1 VWGRAGSAVVG
12 RDAVSDLVSRRPSPF
27 TRLARTHA
35 AMAAGDAIVAVALA
49 GSVFFDTDPRA
60 ARWRVAL
67 FLALTMAPF
76 TVLGP
81 LVAPAI
87 DRMPG
92 GRRLTI
98 ALIAAAR
105 ALVSLAMVAHIDSL
119 ALFPEALVSLVL
131 SKAYV
136 VSKSAVVPT
145 VVTRRDE
152 LVEAN
157 AKLGLTSGV
166 VGFVAAVPAALL
178 QFVGSWATV
187 ALSVVVFMG
196 ASVLALALP
205 RDVVAGSPAAAEE
218 RAELKSGSVVVAA
231 SAMALLRAMV
241 GFLTFHIAFWLR
253 SANAAPAWFG
263 LMLIASAMGTMA
275 GNGLGPRLR
284 RRFHE
289 ERMIA
294 GSLTVA
300 AGAATLGVVFGT
312 RIAAAVLA
320 AALGLAASLGRASF
334 DSIVQRDAP
343 EANRGRAF
351 AQFETRFQMAWVV
364 AAFVPVTVAVP
375 HRVGFVLI
383 AIAAGVGLA
392 SFVGGMAHVHQRGQ
406 LPPPLLARVR
416 REVARRRVARSRR

>member
-1 VWGRAGSAVVG
+1 MSGGQSGAVPTRWQRV
-12 RDAVSDLVSRRPSPF
+12 APRRPSPF

-67 FLALTMAPF
+67 FLVITMAPF
-76 TVLGP
+76 TVLAP

-98 ALIAAAR
+98 ALIAGAR
-105 ALVSLAMVAHIDSL
+105 ALVSLAMAVHIDSL

-131 SKAYV
+131 SKAYL

-166 VGFVAAVPAALL
+166 VGFVAAVPAVLL
-178 QFVGSWATV
+178 QLVGSGATV
-187 ALSVVVFMG
+187 ALSVLVFG
-196 ASVLALALP
+196 VAAVLALALP
-205 RDVVAGSPAAAEE
+205 RDVVAGAPAAAEE
-218 RAELKSGSVVVAA
+218 RAELKAASVVIAA

-253 SANAAPAWFG
+253 VAHAAPGWFG
-263 LMLIASAMGTMA
+263 VMLIASAIGTMT
-275 GNGLGPRLR
+275 GNALAPRVR
-284 RRFHE
+284 RRLPE
-289 ERMIA
+289 ERIIA
-294 GSLTVA
+294 GCLALATAVA
-300 AGAATLGVVFGT
+300 ALALVFGS
-312 RIAAAVLA
+312 RIVAGLLAFAIGVA
-320 AALGLAASLGRASF
+320 AALGRTAF
-334 DSIVQRDAP
+334 DSTVQRDAP

-364 AAFVPVTVAVP
+364 AAFIPVAIPVP
-375 HRVGFVLI
+375 HRLGFAFI
-383 AIAAGVGLA
+383 ALAGAIGLA
-392 SFVGGMAHVHQRGQ
+392 SFMGGTAHLSQRGH
-406 LPPPLLARVR
+406 LPPPLFARVQ
-416 REVARRRVARSRR
+416 REVSRRRRTRP